1 MMPRPGV
8 PAPGFVK
15 RFGQIVDERRAVRFQ
30 ELTSRDLMNR
40 LNTPGMPFDWT
51 LNPFRGCELGC
62 LYCYARPTHEY
73 LGHSEP
79 EEFEQHIYVKRGDT
93 GRLRETLR
101 RACASGHELAIGT
114 ATDPYQPAE
123 GRFEITRSVLREV
136 RRVPGLRVGITTKST
151 AITRDRDLLAEI
163 ARTCP
168 LTVNVSLISLDAD
181 LLRRIEPRAPR
192 PDLRLRALRVLA
204 EAGIPTRLFVMPV
217 LPVIP
222 DGERSLRELLEAGRG
237 AGAREAISN
246 VLFLRGSTRTF
257 FLDFVKRELPWALP
271 RYLELYRESAYAP
284 RDYRD
289 AIEQRVRRLCRELG
303 FESRTREDRMGRGG
317 QPRQLALTW

>member
-1 MMPRPGV
+1 MRRPAV

-15 RFGQIVDERRAVRFQ
+15 RFGPILDERRTVQFQ
-30 ELTSRDLMNR
+30 ELTSNNLMNR
-40 LNTPGMPFDWT
+40 LKAPGMPFDWT
-51 LNPFRGCELGC
+51 LNPFRGCEIGC

-73 LGHSEP
+73 LGHCEP
-79 EEFEQHIYVKRGDT
+79 EEFEQRVYVKRGDM

-123 GRFEITRSVLREV
+123 GRFGITRSVLREV

-163 ARTCP
+163 ARACQ

-192 PDLRLRALRVLA
+192 PDLRLRAMRVLA

-217 LPVIP
+217 LPAIT
-222 DGERSLRELLEAGRG
+222 DGERSLRDLLQAGRA

-257 FLDFVKRELPWALP
+257 FLDFVKREFPWTLP
-271 RYLELYRESAYAP
+271 RYLELYRGSAYAP
-284 RDYRD
+284 REYRE

-303 FESRTREDRMGRGG
+303 FEGRTREQRLGEGS
-317 QPRQLALTW
+317 QPRQLALAW